1 MPRDG
6 TIRGKAIRIA
16 SVVVV
21 DIARCIDIP
30 RIIRIATISTPQTNV
45 LRSAYNL
52 YIYWDR

>member
-6 TIRGKAIRIA
+6 TMRGKAIRIA

-21 DIARCIDIP
+21 DIAGCIDIP

-52 YIYWDR
+52 YIY